1 MNESYKIKNPIIP
14 GCYPD
19 PSICRV
25 GDDYY
30 LACSSFEMYPGIP
43 VFHSKDLAHWEQI
56 CYAMTMENGFH
67 VNADSGVGG
76 VMAPTIRWYDG
87 TFYIINANFGDKG
100 NFYVTAKDPAGPWS
114 EPHWITDVPDIDCS
128 LFFDHDG
135 SCYLVSPGN
144 DETEDNG
151 RAIFLTPYDIKAGKV
166 RGERRKIWNSA
177 MRKAWA
183 PEAPHLYHIGDYYY
197 LMIAEGGTER
207 YHSVVV
213 ARCETVDGWYEGY
226 KGNPVMTHRHL
237 GKYYPIDNVG
247 HADLVETPEGNWYAV
262 MLGSRLVDGQ
272 HKNFGRE
279 TYIVPVTWEDG
290 WPVFSPGTGK
300 VEWEYS
306 ADEKLPWTPCRPD
319 PEIDDFDDAH
329 LGLHMV
335 FLGTPYQDFWK
346 IEDSCLKLRC
356 LARPMARELHGF
368 NVKDPDMRQDDCT
381 SFLGRR
387 QRTADFDVVL
397 KMTFHPEGKEAAGL
411 IIMQAANHQFR
422 LEKVLANGMPVI
434 RLVRVTTVQKGLPFL
449 PGYEAETTETV
460 LEQREVAEGA
470 LVLKLKARGQNYQF
484 YYGAAETS
492 FCPMDT
498 LADGREINP
507 EEIGG
512 MIGTLV
518 GMFATGN
525 GEDSR
530 NEAAFDYFEMT
541 ELERLE
547 KHEYFVREKR

>member
-1 MNESYKIKNPIIP
+1 MNESHKIKNPIIP
-14 GCYPD
+14 GFYPD

-30 LACSSFEMYPGIP
+30 LACSSFETYPGIP

-76 VMAPTIRWYDG
+76 VMAPTIRWHDG

-151 RAIFLTPYDIKAGKV
+151 RAIFLTPYDIKEGKV
-166 RGERRKIWNSA
+166 RGERKKIWNSA

-207 YHSVVV
+207 FHSVVV

-226 KGNPVMTHRHL
+226 AGNPVMTHRHL
-237 GKYYPIDNVG
+237 GKYYLIDNVG

-279 TYIVPVTWEDG
+279 TYLVPVTWEDG

-300 VEWEYS
+300 VEWEYP
-306 ADEKLPWTPCRPD
+306 ADEKLPWTPCRPE
-319 PEIDDFDDAH
+319 PETDDFDDPR

-346 IEDSCLKLRC
+346 IEDGCLKLRC
-356 LARPMARELHGF
+356 LARPMARPLHGF
-368 NVKDPDMRQDDCT
+368 NVKEPDMRRDDCT

-387 QRTADFDVVL
+387 QRAADFDAVL
-397 KMTFHPEGKEAAGL
+397 KMTFEPEGKEAAGL
-411 IIMQAANHQFR
+411 IILQASNHQFR
-422 LEKVLANGMPVI
+422 LEKALEGGKPVI
-434 RLVRVTTVQKGLPFL
+434 RLVRATTVQKGLPFL
-449 PGYEAETTETV
+449 PGYEAKTTETI
-460 LEQREVAEGA
+460 LEQHEVASGT
-470 LVLKLKARGQNYQF
+470 LVLKLKVRRQAFSF
-484 YYGAAETS
+484 YYGEAETRLR
-492 FCPMDT
+492 PMDIQ
-498 LADGREINP
+498 ADGKEINP

-525 GEDSR
+525 GEESQ

-541 ELERLE
+541 ELQRI
-547 KHEYFVREKR
+547 Y